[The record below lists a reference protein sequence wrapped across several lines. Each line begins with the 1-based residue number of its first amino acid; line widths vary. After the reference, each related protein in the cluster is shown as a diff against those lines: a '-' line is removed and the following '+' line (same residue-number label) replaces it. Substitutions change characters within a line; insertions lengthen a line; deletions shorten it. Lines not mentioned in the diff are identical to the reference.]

1 MLSSNGCGE
10 SADGERQQ
18 KYFAIWSAA
27 KSLIRINFFGLKL
40 CLEPDSMAAQVIL
53 NRQPRRGRSLGRAHI
68 TPAARSLV
76 MPAILTKADNFTRGV
91 EILR

>member
-1 MLSSNGCGE
+1 
-10 SADGERQQ
+10 
-18 KYFAIWSAA
+18 
-27 KSLIRINFFGLKL
+27 
-40 CLEPDSMAAQVIL
+40 MAAQVIL

-68 TPAARSLV
+68 APAARSLV